1 MNEILAY
8 DTAQV
13 EADFYLQ
20 THSTNPLLKAE
31 TISAAV
37 QKFRQIGYDE
47 RLHKLQSE
55 AAIAAP
61 RFT

>member
-1 MNEILAY
+1 MSEHPEWETTTFDSEFTRDFGQYDSLA
-8 DTAQV
+8 D
-13 EADFYLQ
+13 L
-20 THSTNPLLKAE
+20 
-31 TISAAV
+31 
-37 QKFRQIGYDE
+37 FRQIGYDE